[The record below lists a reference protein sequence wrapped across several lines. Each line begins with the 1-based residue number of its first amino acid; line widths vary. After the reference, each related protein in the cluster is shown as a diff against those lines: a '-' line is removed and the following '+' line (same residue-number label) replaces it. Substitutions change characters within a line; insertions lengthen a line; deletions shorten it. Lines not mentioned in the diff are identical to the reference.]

1 MLRDIGQH
9 FWVGRGKGGA
19 FTQMFCFLGG
29 TKCCC
34 FAPYIRWLLGG
45 WRLAESSDEVKVL
58 CPGKNPDWPL
68 SEIEST
74 AFLLPSINFTFPPK
88 IKECTN
94 LEFSDSVLVFVL
106 SPNFGTQMKPLA
118 KISSHGGA
126 HGGRHGGPPLEVD
139 KVVDS
144 VADMAAY
151 QKKWF

>member
-1 MLRDIGQH
+1 M
-9 FWVGRGKGGA
+9 
-19 FTQMFCFLGG
+19 
-29 TKCCC
+29 
-34 FAPYIRWLLGG
+34 
-45 WRLAESSDEVKVL
+45 AESSDEVKVLCQFRL

-118 KISSHGGA
+118 KTASY
-126 HGGRHGGPPLEVD
+126 
-139 KVVDS
+139 KV
-144 VADMAAY
+144 
-151 QKKWF
+151 

>member
-1 MLRDIGQH
+1 M
-9 FWVGRGKGGA
+9 
-19 FTQMFCFLGG
+19 
-29 TKCCC
+29 
-34 FAPYIRWLLGG
+34 
-45 WRLAESSDEVKVL
+45 AESSDEVKVL

-118 KISSHGGA
+118 PESNHQNQKDNYKYSQRSVMWQTACAAFCSNSTRATPSLLLTYFSPATHLISHLRRNDTFSADRELTHPPSKA
-126 HGGRHGGPPLEVD
+126 HFHFLR
-139 KVVDS
+139 
-144 VADMAAY
+144 
-151 QKKWF
+151 